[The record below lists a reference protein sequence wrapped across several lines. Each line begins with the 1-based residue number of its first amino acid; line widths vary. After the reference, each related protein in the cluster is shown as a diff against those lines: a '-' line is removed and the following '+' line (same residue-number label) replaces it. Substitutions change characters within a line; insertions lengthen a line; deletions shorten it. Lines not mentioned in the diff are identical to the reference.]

1 MTSLIALSGSYG
13 AGGSRIGPALAERLD
28 VRFLDRAIPAAVAEQ
43 LGVPFDD
50 AEAHDEQ
57 LSASWLERMLRGF
70 IGQDV
75 AAPAG
80 PPSAA
85 VSAGDFRQATE
96 SVLLRQAAT
105 GHGVILGRAAA
116 IVLRDDPRVLR
127 VRLDGPHER
136 RVRQAMRLE
145 EIDEAT
151 ARQRQR
157 HQDRTQATYAKHFY
171 GANIANPSLYHV
183 MLDSTRIAL
192 DVCVELLESAAHS
205 FTVAD

>member
-127 VRLDGPHER
+127 VRLDGPRER

-183 MLDSTRIAL
+183 TLDSTRIAL
-192 DVCVELLESAAHS
+192 DVCVELRESAAHS
-205 FTVAD
+205 FGVAD

>member
-85 VSAGDFRQATE
+85 VSADDFRQATE

-127 VRLDGPHER
+127 VRLDGPRER

-183 MLDSTRIAL
+183 TLDSTRIAL

-205 FTVAD
+205 FMVAD